1 MISLVP
7 LLITLSLGASTA
19 AGPVH
24 LDAAVRDSLS
34 RSLAASR
41 AEDQEALR
49 TSPTSYLAA
58 VQRVDFG
65 AAHRLVVGRAADCD
79 VRVDDPEMPAHAL
92 SVSVEGDSFRV
103 AALDTASFRWRH
115 LAFREAMLGPS
126 GIEYGRWTLRL
137 SHQHFPAIIVTDP
150 KSPRFANAHGLEYF
164 PFDPALRFEL
174 ALTPNPKP
182 DTVIVLSTRANER
195 RALRVGWFD
204 FLAGGR
210 ACRLEA
216 HRLLEPGVDEHSV
229 SVFFRDATSGH
240 ESYPIGRYVDPEPLA
255 DGRWLLDF
263 NQAYNPAC
271 AFSPYYNCPMP
282 SRANL
287 LPVPIRAGEK
297 DSHYAH

>member
-1 MISLVP
+1 MISLIS
-7 LLITLSLGASTA
+7 LLIALSLGASTPA
-19 AGPVH
+19 APVH
-24 LDAAVRDSLS
+24 LDAAARDSLANA
-34 RSLAASR
+34 LTASR
-41 AEDQEALR
+41 TEDQEALR

-115 LAFREAMLGPS
+115 
-126 GIEYGRWTLRL
+126 
-137 SHQHFPAIIVTDP
+137 QHFPAIIVTDP

-182 DTVIVLSTRANER
+182 DTVIILSTRANER

-240 ESYPIGRYVDPEPLA
+240 ESYPIGRYVDPESMA

-263 NQAYNPAC
+263 NNAYNPAC